1 VIGVF
6 VLVIGAIAGAYLGF
20 GRAGRPQVASADSL
34 VRTSG
39 VTPTPT
45 LDPGANA
52 AMSAM
57 AQANAA
63 AMSAAAQASRADQVA
78 GRQDPASRSTPRPPY
93 PVPSSCKDFT
103 GNRELGCGLLL
114 DAGFNIDQMPCLDNL
129 WTKESHWNPKDVNAS
144 SGAYGIPQALPGDKM
159 AAYGS
164 DWQTN
169 PEPQIKW
176 GLAYIK
182 NRYGTPCAAW
192 AHSQATNWY

>member
-1 VIGVF
+1 MIGIF

-20 GRAGRPQVASADSL
+20 GPLGHARAASALAS
-34 VRTSG
+34 SG
-39 VTPTPT
+39 APTPSVT
-45 LDPGANA
+45 LDPGVGA

-57 AQANAA
+57 AQADAA
-63 AMSAAAQASRADQVA
+63 ASSAAAQASHANQVA

-93 PVPSSCKDFT
+93 PVPSSCKDYT
-103 GNRELGCGLLL
+103 GNRELGCGLML
-114 DAGFNIDQMPCLDNL
+114 DAGFNLDQMPCLDNL
-129 WTKESHWNPKDVNAS
+129 WTKESHWNPKATNAS

-169 PEPQIKW
+169 PAPQIKW
-176 GLAYIK
+176 GLDYIK